1 MSSETLPGRSAH
13 IDGFATAAMVFLTLV
28 WGMNTVFIKL
38 ATTGF
43 SPLGMTFFR
52 AVLAITVVYTWC
64 LYKKI
69 PVFQSDG
76 SLNAGIMAGALF
88 GLEFIVIYA
97 GLDLT
102 SASRG
107 TLMTSTM
114 PFFLMIG
121 AHYLLSEH
129 ITVPKIIGA
138 LSAFAGVAVVFLDKL
153 SLPSPNAVYGDMLCL
168 FGGVLWAATTL
179 YIRKSRMDK
188 LSPEKILLYQLGGA
202 ALTAIPLMPFAGP
215 LLREVTLIPVASI
228 VYQAVFVVG
237 FTYVLWFW
245 LMARYPASGLSSFA
259 FLSPVFGVMFG
270 GLLLSEPITVNLL
283 TGLAMIA
290 AGLILINGVRRKHA

>member
-1 MSSETLPGRSAH
+1 MSAEALPGRSAH
-13 IDGFATAAMVFLTLV
+13 MDSFAVLTMIFLTLV

-43 SPLGMTFFR
+43 SPLAMTFLR
-52 AVLAITVVYTWC
+52 AVLAMAVIYAWC
-64 LYKKI
+64 LYRKI
-69 PVFQSDG
+69 PVFSRDG
-76 SLNAGIMAGALF
+76 SLSAGIIAGALF
-88 GLEFIVIYA
+88 GIEFIVIYA

-121 AHYLLSEH
+121 AHYLLGEH
-129 ITVPKIIGA
+129 ITAPKIIGA
-138 LSAFAGVAVVFLDKL
+138 LIAFAGVVVVFLDKL
-153 SLPSPNAVYGDMLCL
+153 SLPSPEAIYGDILCL
-168 FGGVLWAATTL
+168 IGGMLWAATTL

-188 LSPEKILLYQLGGA
+188 LSPEKILLYQLAGA
-202 ALTAIPLMPFAGP
+202 ALIAIPLMPFAGP

-228 VYQAVFVVG
+228 LYQAVFVVG

-283 TGLAMIA
+283 LGLAMIA
-290 AGLILINGVRRKHA
+290 AGLILVNGVRRKHA